1 MADIDEVD
9 DIELEIP
16 LGSMLCAFLL
26 VQAIGVVEL
35 LCKGRPLVVVHNH
48 CKAFGTVLT
57 DERLDDGEGLTRAR
71 SADNPGAS
79 ERVRDIDGALAELA
93 LIVVAHRDIDAIL
106 IVDDFLALLETL
118 VLQVEAVFEQAFLQ
132 PLADVVKGDMDKDC
146 AYD

>member
-1 MADIDEVD
+1 M
-9 DIELEIP
+9 
-16 LGSMLCAFLL
+16 
-26 VQAIGVVEL
+26 
-35 LCKGRPLVVVHNH
+35 
-48 CKAFGTVLT
+48 LT

-106 IVDDFLALLETL
+106 VVDDFLALLETL

-132 PLADVVKGDMDKDC
+132 SLADVVKGDMDKDC